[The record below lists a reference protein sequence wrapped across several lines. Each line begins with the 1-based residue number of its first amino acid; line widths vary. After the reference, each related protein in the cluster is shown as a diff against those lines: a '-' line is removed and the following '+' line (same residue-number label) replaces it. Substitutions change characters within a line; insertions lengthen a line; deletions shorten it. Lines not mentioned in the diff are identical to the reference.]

1 MLFSSI
7 LFLLYFLPATLAI
20 YYLVPRKNIEARNL
34 VLLAA
39 SLLFYSWGEPVYI
52 VLMIYSAFLNYY
64 SALQIG
70 RAQEKGR
77 SGKGSMLF
85 ALFMNLLVLGF
96 FKYFGFLMDTFN
108 SLTGLHIHYTA
119 LSLPI
124 GISFYTFQALS
135 YIFDVY
141 RKNVGPQKS
150 FLRFTLYLSL
160 FPQLIAGPI
169 VKYRDVEEQ
178 LSVRSTDW
186 IDFGEG
192 TKRFIFGLGKKVLL
206 ANNFGAL
213 YAAIGALPDSDV
225 SVVTYWIG
233 IGAYTLQIYF
243 DFSGYSDMAI
253 GLGKMFGFHFDEN
266 FNYPYVSRSIT
277 EFWRRWH
284 ISLSSWFRDYV
295 YIPLGGNRVK
305 TEARHIF
312 NLFVVW
318 LLTGIWHGA
327 NWTFILWGL
336 TYFVLLVTEKKL
348 GLHKEAKYRWMNPLK
363 YIATMFFV
371 IMEWVLFRADSLGDA
386 LHYMSCMFGADGWGL
401 SAPGIFYLTQYRYF
415 WLAAIVGS
423 LPLVPWI
430 GKQLKQEG
438 VSAKRKW
445 AADVISGVF
454 IVGILFVSVS
464 YIVIGSYN
472 PFIYFNF

>member
-1 MLFSSI
+1 MI
-7 LFLLYFLPATLAI
+7 LQILLLCVGF
-20 YYLVPRKNIEARNL
+20 
-34 VLLAA
+34 VLLVKGADFFVDGAA
-39 SLLFYSWGEPVYI
+39 GI
-52 VLMIYSAFLNYY
+52 A
-64 SALQIG
+64 
-70 RAQEKGR
+70 
-77 SGKGSMLF
+77 GK
-85 ALFMNLLVLGF
+85 LG
-96 FKYFGFLMDTFN
+96 
-108 SLTGLHIHYTA
+108 I
-119 LSLPI
+119 
-124 GISFYTFQALS
+124 
-135 YIFDVY
+135 
-141 RKNVGPQKS
+141 
-150 FLRFTLYLSL
+150 
-160 FPQLIAGPI
+160 PQLIVGPI
-169 VKYRDVEEQ
+169 IKYRDMAPQLHNYKNRCNTALMERGVE
-178 LSVRSTDW
+178 L
-186 IDFGEG
+186 FL
-192 TKRFIFGLGKKVLL
+192 FGLAKKVIL
-206 ANNFGAL
+206 ADS
-213 YAAIGALPDSDV
+213 IGALWTDIISTGGVGLSNV
-225 SVVTYWIG
+225 STPLAWLG
-233 IGAYTLQIYF
+233 IIAYSLQLYF
-243 DFSGYSDMAI
+243 DFAGYSEMSN
-253 GLGKMFGFHFDEN
+253 GLAALMGFDCAANFDL
-266 FNYPYVSRSIT
+266 PYISASIT